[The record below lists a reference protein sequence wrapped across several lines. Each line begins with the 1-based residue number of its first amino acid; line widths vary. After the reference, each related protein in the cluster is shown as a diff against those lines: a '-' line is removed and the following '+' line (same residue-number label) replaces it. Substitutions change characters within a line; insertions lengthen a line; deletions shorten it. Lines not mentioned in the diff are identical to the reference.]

1 MEACIGSVKR
11 YYACSC
17 PLFRNWMRLSI
28 FIKAVLFYKS
38 IFSQMKM
45 LNESAETVN
54 MRSADSSKLKNINR
68 INRAA
73 IHTLNTYTNNYW
85 QVQDKETYAMV

>member
-1 MEACIGSVKR
+1 
-11 YYACSC
+11 
-17 PLFRNWMRLSI
+17 
-28 FIKAVLFYKS
+28 
-38 IFSQMKM
+38 MKM